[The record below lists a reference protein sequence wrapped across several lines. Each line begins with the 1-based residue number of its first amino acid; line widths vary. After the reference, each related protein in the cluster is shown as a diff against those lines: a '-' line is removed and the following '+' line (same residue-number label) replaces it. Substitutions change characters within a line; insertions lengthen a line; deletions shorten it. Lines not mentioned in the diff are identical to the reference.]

1 MKINPA
7 SSGNSSVK
15 PRNILRDGSAAA
27 KRAYAKADKP
37 KSDMANYRAV
47 APQKSKAVSRG
58 PKSSYA
64 KASAQAKTA
73 TLKKFAKVGPSALA
87 GANSQRAKMYAAK
100 KKAK

>member
-1 MKINPA
+1 MGGA
-7 SSGNSSVK
+7 AAD
-15 PRNILRDGSAAA
+15 RAAA
-27 KRAYAKADKP
+27 KAAKP

-47 APQKSKAVSRG
+47 QPQSAKTTSRG